1 MERSSKQE
9 AAVQLSG
16 ATVELQGTCSIKVE
30 APSRPVLVMRW
41 ESEEETERWFHHLEA
56 AVRTP
61 ALSVREML
69 KDMALSPRSEDTATP
84 SEIREMEISKQAECA
99 RADAAEQA
107 LKNQG
112 GEFLTS
118 RSE

>member
-1 MERSSKQE
+1 MFCDFPPVPPQKKHPKHLDQ
-9 AAVQLSG
+9 QKH
-16 ATVELQGTCSIKVE
+16 QKPE

-69 KDMALSPRSEDTATP
+69 KDMALSTLVMVKIYHGRSTNPT
-84 SEIREMEISKQAECA
+84 
-99 RADAAEQA
+99 
-107 LKNQG
+107 LKYPPKKI
-112 GEFLTS
+112 EVFL
-118 RSE
+118 RPC

>member
-1 MERSSKQE
+1 MFGDFPSPNTLTRKKNTQ
-9 AAVQLSG
+9 
-16 ATVELQGTCSIKVE
+16 KPE

-69 KDMALSPRSEDTATP
+69 KDMALSTLVMVKLMTKRQPPQKVDGVFGSLV
-84 SEIREMEISKQAECA
+84 RE
-99 RADAAEQA
+99 
-107 LKNQG
+107 
-112 GEFLTS
+112 GEKFG
-118 RSE
+118 

>member
-1 MERSSKQE
+1 MFGDFPPVPPQKKTSTKHQAPSKKKHQ
-9 AAVQLSG
+9 
-16 ATVELQGTCSIKVE
+16 KPE

-69 KDMALSPRSEDTATP
+69 KDMALSTLV
-84 SEIREMEISKQAECA
+84 MVKISDLSWPVNQPH
-99 RADAAEQA
+99 
-107 LKNQG
+107 LKYPPQK
-112 GEFLTS
+112 
-118 RSE
+118 

>member
-1 MERSSKQE
+1 MKCLVTPPPNTLTRKKNTQ
-9 AAVQLSG
+9 
-16 ATVELQGTCSIKVE
+16 KPE

-69 KDMALSPRSEDTATP
+69 KDMSLSTLVKIYHGQS
-84 SEIREMEISKQAECA
+84 
-99 RADAAEQA
+99 
-107 LKNQG
+107 NQPP
-112 GEFLTS
+112 T
-118 RSE
+118 

>member
-1 MERSSKQE
+1 MFGDFPPNTLTSK
-9 AAVQLSG
+9 
-16 ATVELQGTCSIKVE
+16 KPPKNRE

-69 KDMALSPRSEDTATP
+69 KDMALSTLVMVKIYHGRSTNPPPKVPPPRSTGLDV
-84 SEIREMEISKQAECA
+84 
-99 RADAAEQA
+99 
-107 LKNQG
+107 
-112 GEFLTS
+112 
-118 RSE
+118 